1 MKVSLPLAVRL
12 PPIYPK
18 FARSVP
24 DIFSPCRS
32 RWHKPFDRILLNPA
46 LRPSPEITTARDPE
60 SGGLPSPV
68 KSDGMMP
75 EKIVLDKQIETF
87 YFLPN
92 SLDDESL
99 VYLADLFVRDAPG
112 VN

>member
-1 MKVSLPLAVRL
+1 MAQAVRL
-12 PPIYPK
+12 NIPEPE
-18 FARSVP
+18 
-24 DIFSPCRS
+24 
-32 RWHKPFDRILLNPA
+32 

-87 YFLPN
+87 YFLHQF
-92 SLDDESL
+92 L
-99 VYLADLFVRDAPG
+99 G
-112 VN
+112 